1 MTNFDFITD
10 RSLRLLLESDYE
22 ELNKCYEAQ
31 AWKSVQ
37 VLSGSIIEAMLIDYI
52 SSGQSKSLPP
62 KDPLKMD
69 LADSITFCRQEGA
82 LSERSSDLCS
92 VIRSYRNLIHPGR
105 IIRLAEEAP
114 QKSSASVAKALI
126 DIIVEELSKVRIS
139 TLGLSADQ
147 LVSKLSRDPKTITI
161 MKHLVAE
168 MHDSERSRF
177 LLEVAPKYHIDL
189 IESTDWDTTSEI
201 KRLRL
206 VVDFLKSASS
216 PVIRRELSNKFV
228 SIAKQG
234 DGDYVTQY
242 AEIFVD
248 FTDIDHAPA
257 PQQEML
263 QILLLGFIPN
273 NHNECSL
280 AQFNG
285 IQTYI
290 NANNIQNWFDSIIKS
305 CLSSNCDSEI
315 KNKAKSH
322 LGYVDS
328 QIDDELSKCID
339 RRIKDW
345 IRYFEKQENEEKLE
359 IIKDLEQDLEIT
371 RIF

>member
-1 MTNFDFITD
+1 MTNFDFISD
-10 RSLRLLLESDYE
+10 RALRLLLESDYE

-52 SSGQSKSLPP
+52 SSGQAKSSPP

-69 LADSITFCRQEGA
+69 LADSIAFCKQEGA
-82 LSERSSDLCS
+82 LSDRSADLCS

-114 QKSSASVAKALI
+114 EKSSATVAKSLI

-168 MHDSERSRF
+168 MHDSEKNRF
-177 LLEVAPKYHIDL
+177 LLEVAPRYHIEL
-189 IESTDWDTTSEI
+189 IETDDYDPTSEI
-201 KRLRL
+201 MRLRL
-206 VVDFLKSASS
+206 VVDFLKSTSS
-216 PVIRRELSNKFV
+216 SAIRKELSNKFV

-248 FTDIDHAPA
+248 FTDIEHAPSA
-257 PQQEML
+257 QQEML
-263 QILLLGFIPN
+263 QIVLLGFIPN
-273 NHNECSL
+273 RHSDCSL
-280 AQFNG
+280 AQLNG
-285 IQTYI
+285 IHLYI
-290 NANNIQNWFDSIIKS
+290 NTNNIEDWVDSIIKS
-305 CLSSNCDSEI
+305 CLSSKCDREV

-322 LGYVDS
+322 LGYIDS
-328 QIDDELSKCID
+328 RIDDNLSKKID
-339 RRIKDW
+339 SRLSDW
-345 IRYFEKQENEEKLE
+345 IKHFENHGNEEKLE
-359 IIKDLEQDLEIT
+359 IIIDIKQDLEIT